1 MYPQI
6 CNITTSAHNPEGAQ
20 HCCALEER
28 AYMEIE
34 HLQQFSDT
42 LTILPIRRVAQGARR
57 RRSVDRNSFWSPR
70 GACDSRSVQHRP
82 PGSTSVRTAI
92 IRYAPRAVGLME
104 IEKYIRS
111 PARAVGLKPSALQGE
126 ARLRGTRTPTV
137 TLSPLAARRSPTTS
151 PRLCKA
157 KPACAGYDGL
167 FLQRPYEGEAHLP
180 LRNGYCQ
187 MVGDAL
193 IVTD

>member
-1 MYPQI
+1 MYSQI
-6 CNITTSAHNPEGAQ
+6 CNLTISAHNPAGAQ
-20 HCCALEER
+20 QRCALEER

-42 LTILPIRRVAQGARR
+42 LTILPIRRVAQGVRR
-57 RRSVDRNSFWSPR
+57 RRSVDRNSFRSPR

-111 PARAVGLKPSALQGE
+111 PARAVGLKPSALRGE

-137 TLSPLAARRSPTTS
+137 TLSPLAARLRQALGYAGRSP
-151 PRLCKA
+151 
-157 KPACAGYDGL
+157 PARA
-167 FLQRPYEGEAHLP
+167 RAE
-180 LRNGYCQ
+180 
-187 MVGDAL
+187 
-193 IVTD
+193 

>member
-57 RRSVDRNSFWSPR
+57 RRSVDRNSFRSPR

-92 IRYAPRAVGLME
+92 IPRQSSVSSSHASQALSLHGRYNRTGRHTQECSFCRFFCRCCFSFQELPTSSRGCKCIGSHNRCATP
-104 IEKYIRS
+104 
-111 PARAVGLKPSALQGE
+111 Q
-126 ARLRGTRTPTV
+126 RLPKRQSWMSGRMRV
-137 TLSPLAARRSPTTS
+137 SKASHILSP
-151 PRLCKA
+151 
-157 KPACAGYDGL
+157 G
-167 FLQRPYEGEAHLP
+167 
-180 LRNGYCQ
+180 N
-187 MVGDAL
+187 
-193 IVTD
+193 